1 MDYNNLA
8 KQILKLVGGEENISS
23 VVHCATRLRFKLR
36 DNKKANKIELKKLN
50 GVLSVVESG
59 GEFQVV
65 IGSDVSYVFNE
76 LKKMKDTGMKSDSD
90 VTKKESVASKIFGVI
105 SGSFSPLI
113 PALAG
118 SGMLKALLTVLTLT
132 GLLST
137 HSGTYSIL
145 SAAGNAVFY
154 FLPIFL
160 GITCAIK
167 LEANPYVGGVIG
179 AALLEPNLTALLALG
194 KTTTFVGIPVVLMNY
209 SSSVFPI
216 FISVCIFAVFER
228 LLKKIIHKDVQMF
241 LVPMLSLMVMVPLT
255 VIAFGPFGVYAG
267 RAIGAGVTF
276 LSDRSGIL
284 TGAFMGAAWTFLTV
298 FGLHWSLVP
307 IILSN
312 IASGGDP
319 IYAMAAAAVFAQM
332 GLAFGIFIK
341 TKDKEL
347 KTLAG
352 ATLLPALLSGV
363 TEPIIYGL
371 LLRFKRTIPYV
382 AIAGA
387 IGGAVSGVFG
397 VQEKVFAFPSALA
410 TPAFS
415 PMLMYVIAMMISFAI
430 ATLFTVFLG
439 YESKSKS
446 NESSEVSEASESS
459 ESSEVIKDKNDKS
472 DSLLLKKEI
481 IASPLTGEVKAL
493 SSVNDPVF
501 STEAMGKGIAIE
513 PAIGEVVSPV
523 NGIVKAIFPTKHAVG
538 IISDGGVEI
547 LIHIGINTVQLDGKY
562 FTKMVEQGAKVKQ
575 GDLLI
580 KFDIE
585 KIKEAGYQ
593 VITPVI
599 ITNTDNY
606 VDILASNTKEIK
618 KGETLLTIV

>member
-1 MDYNNLA
+1 MDYNSLA
-8 KQILKLVGGEENISS
+8 KKIIKLVGGEKNVGS
-23 VVHCATRLRFKLR
+23 VIHCATRLRFKLR
-36 DNKKANKIELKKLN
+36 NNKKANKIELEKIE

-59 GEFQVV
+59 GQYQVV
-65 IGSDVSYVFNE
+65 IGSDVAEIYKEIMVISNFGTE
-76 LKKMKDTGMKSDSD
+76 MDSKVEGKET
-90 VTKKESVASKIFGVI
+90 VTAKIFGVI

-132 GLLST
+132 HLLST
-137 HSGTYSIL
+137 NSGTYSIL

-160 GITCAIK
+160 GITCATK

-179 AALLEPNLTALLALG
+179 AALLEPNLTAMLAVG
-194 KTTTFVGIPVVLMNY
+194 QTTTFIGIPVVLMNY

-216 FISVCIFAVFER
+216 FISVSIFAVFEK
-228 LLKKIIHKDVQMF
+228 LLKKVIYKDVQMF

-267 RAIGAGVTF
+267 RAIGVGVTF
-276 LSDRSGIL
+276 LSVRSGIL
-284 TGAFMGAAWTFLTV
+284 TGAVMGAAWTFLTV
-298 FGLHWSLVP
+298 FGLHWALIP
-307 IILSN
+307 IILAN

-319 IYAMAAAAVFAQM
+319 IYAMAAAAVFAQI
-332 GLAFGIFIK
+332 GLAFGIFVK
-341 TKDKEL
+341 TKDKKI

-352 ATLLPALLSGV
+352 AGMLPALLSGI

-371 LLRFKRTIPYV
+371 LLRYKRTIPYV

-387 IGGAVSGVFG
+387 IGGAISGVLG

-415 PMLMYVIAMMISFAI
+415 PMLMYVFAMIVAFVI
-430 ATLFTVFLG
+430 ATLLTIIFG
-439 YESKSKS
+439 YEKKDKLNKSSELDKYKKDE
-446 NESSEVSEASESS
+446 NES
-459 ESSEVIKDKNDKS
+459 I
-472 DSLLLKKEI
+472 LLKKEI
-481 IASPLTGEVKAL
+481 IVSPLTGEVKAL
-493 SSVNDPVF
+493 SLVNDPVF
-501 STEAMGKGIAIE
+501 SAETMGKGIAIE
-513 PAIGEVVSPV
+513 PTIGEILSPV
-523 NGIVKAIFPTKHAVG
+523 NGRIKAIFPTKHAIG

-547 LIHIGINTVQLDGKY
+547 LIHVGINTVQLDGKY
-562 FTKMVEQGAKVKQ
+562 FTQVAKQGDKVKQ
-575 GDLLI
+575 GDLLV
-580 KFDIE
+580 KFNIE
-585 KIKEAGYQ
+585 KIKEAGYE

-606 VDILASNTKEIK
+606 SDVLASNVKQIK
-618 KGETLLTIV
+618 KGEILLTIV

>member
-76 LKKMKDTGMKSDSD
+76 LKKMKDTGMKSDSE
-90 VTKKESVASKIFGVI
+90 VTQKESVASKIFGVI

-179 AALLEPNLTALLALG
+179 AALLEPNLTALLVAG

-387 IGGAVSGVFG
+387 IGGAVSGMLG

-415 PMLMYVIAMMISFAI
+415 PMLMYVIAMMISFVI
-430 ATLFTVFLG
+430 ATLFIVIFG
-439 YESKSKS
+439 YESKNILSKS
-446 NESSEVSEASESS
+446 SESS
-459 ESSEVIKDKNDKS
+459 ESSKGKNDKS

-481 IASPLTGEVKAL
+481 IVSPLTGEVKAL
-493 SSVNDPVF
+493 SSVKDPVF

-513 PAIGEVVSPV
+513 PTIGEVVAPV

-618 KGETLLTIV
+618 NGETLLTIV